1 MQAAPWQGHT
11 GHLNVGPSKWWAWGL
26 AIFMGIWVF
35 MSLIGVIISAI
46 IPYDLLLDGWD
57 PEEPGEYPA
66 DGTSEEQDEW
76 NTTKEEWDSHVA
88 LSGLMEDLEDMKPI
102 QITTGMVGCIIGFV
116 AVVMLIQQNPTGF
129 KAAYL
134 WLGLSTIGQLW
145 MHFKVQATMTEFYS
159 NIYVEESDSFV
170 LAFQSGMQ
178 IGGMLFCNTMLLLI
192 IIMCSMKSQDRGLV
206 EESGFHRQPIQ
217 SNEPLGPQT

>member
-11 GHLNVGPSKWWAWGL
+11 GHLNAGPSKWWAWGL

-57 PEEPGEYPA
+57 PEEPGEYPT

-76 NTTKEEWDSHVA
+76 NTTKEEWDSYVA
-88 LSGLMEDLEDMKPI
+88 MSGLMEDLEDMKPI
-102 QITTGMVGCIIGFV
+102 QIGTGMIGSIIGLV

-129 KAAYL
+129 KVAYL
-134 WLGLSTIGQLW
+134 WIGMTTIGQLW
-145 MHFKVQATMTEFYS
+145 MHFKMQASMAEFYS
-159 NIYVEESDSFV
+159 NIYVEGSDSLV
-170 LAFQSGMQ
+170 MSIQSGMQ

-192 IIMCSMKSQDRGLV
+192 IVMCSIKSQERGQV
-206 EESGFHRQPIQ
+206 EESGFHRQPVQ
-217 SNEPLGPQT
+217 SNKPLGPQP

>member
-11 GHLNVGPSKWWAWGL
+11 GHLNAGPSKWWAWGL

-57 PEEPGEYPA
+57 PEEPGEYPT

-76 NTTKEEWDSHVA
+76 NTTKEEWDSYVA
-88 LSGLMEDLEDMKPI
+88 MSGLMEDLEGMKPI
-102 QITTGMVGCIIGFV
+102 QIGTGMIGSIIGLV

-129 KAAYL
+129 KVAYL
-134 WLGLSTIGQLW
+134 WIGITTIGQLW
-145 MHFKVQATMTEFYS
+145 MNFKMQSSMAEFYS
-159 NIYVEESDSFV
+159 NIYVEGSDSLV
-170 LAFQSGMQ
+170 MSIQSGMQ
-178 IGGMLFCNTMLLLI
+178 IGGTLFCNTMLLLI
-192 IIMCSMKSQDRGLV
+192 IVMCSMKSQDTQV
-206 EESGFHRQPIQ
+206 CVESGCHRQPVH
-217 SNEPLGPQT
+217 SNAPLGTEP